1 LYFAAGASAV
11 DLKPGLDRALK
22 VAESVEAEAL
32 ATLVVNRLRG
42 ILDCVAVKAPSRRR
56 HGAVMAPGYGDRHRA
71 LLEDM
76 AILSGGRT
84 PSAWR
89 ARCYSRRRRS
99 RRSGSRKRRTGGAN
113 SPRAETAHD
122 AGKDC

>member
-56 HGAVMAPGYGDRHRA
+56 HGAGLRRPAPRPAGGHGDPQRGKNA
-71 LLEDM
+71 VSVAGTLLLTE
-76 AILSGGRT
+76 ATLTEIREPEAANRGGELAA
-84 PSAWR
+84 S
-89 ARCYSRRRRS
+89 
-99 RRSGSRKRRTGGAN
+99 
-113 SPRAETAHD
+113 
-122 AGKDC
+122 

>member
-42 ILDCVAVKAPSRRR
+42 ILECV
-56 HGAVMAPGYGDRHRA
+56 AVMAP
-71 LLEDM
+71 
-76 AILSGGRT
+76 S
-84 PSAWR
+84 
-89 ARCYSRRRRS
+89 
-99 RRSGSRKRRTGGAN
+99 
-113 SPRAETAHD
+113 
-122 AGKDC
+122 

>member
-89 ARCYSRRRRS
+89 ARCCSRRQRS
-99 RRSGSRKRRTGGAN
+99 RRSGSRRRRT
-113 SPRAETAHD
+113 RAGELA
-122 AGKDC
+122 AS

>member
-11 DLKPGLDRALK
+11 DLNRGLDRALK

-56 HGAVMAPGYGDRHRA
+56 QGAVMAPSWRRA
-71 LLEDM
+71 TATGTAPCWRTWRSSAGEERRQR
-76 AILSGGRT
+76 GGH
-84 PSAWR
+84 A
-89 ARCYSRRRRS
+89 A
-99 RRSGSRKRRTGGAN
+99 
-113 SPRAETAHD
+113 AH
-122 AGKDC
+122 

>member
-42 ILDCVAVKAPSRRR
+42 ILDCSPSRRR

-89 ARCYSRRRRS
+89 ARCCSRRQRS
-99 RRSGSRKRRTGGAN
+99 RRSGSRRRRT
-113 SPRAETAHD
+113 RAGELA
-122 AGKDC
+122 AS

>member
-42 ILDCVAVKAPSRRR
+42 ILECV
-56 HGAVMAPGYGDRHRA
+56 AVMAPGYGDRHRA

-89 ARCYSRRRRS
+89 ARCCSRRQRS
-99 RRSGSRKRRTGGAN
+99 RRSGSRRRRT
-113 SPRAETAHD
+113 RAGELA
-122 AGKDC
+122 AS